1 MNVKVTVFTGT
12 RAEYGLL
19 YWLMNDIQQ
28 DRSLELQLIVTGSH
42 LSQEFG
48 LTYKEI
54 EKDGFHINEKVE
66 IILPGDNAI
75 STVKSLGLAIQ
86 RFADSLMRLKPDII
100 IILGDRYEALG
111 MAQAAMIL
119 KIPIIH
125 LHGGEISEGAYDD
138 NFRHAI
144 TKFSY
149 LHGTSTEEYRSR
161 VIQLGEDPSRVFNV
175 GAIGLEHLTRSNLFS
190 FDELKKSINFNIK
203 KPYFVLTYHPVTLGN
218 EDSNITIKN
227 ILEALKYFKSH
238 QIIATY
244 PNVDNGGREIIKIL
258 KKHATK
264 NKKNFFLIPSLGQ
277 KKYLSAVK
285 FSDAVI
291 GNSSSGI
298 IEVPSFNIP
307 TINIGIRQKG
317 RIAAKSVLHCDVHID
332 EIIKSIDIAISKK
345 FKKEIQKV
353 KNPYGKGNTSSKVIN
368 MIKELKFNPMK
379 TFYNIKSIEE

>member
-190 FDELKKSINFNIK
+190 FD
-203 KPYFVLTYHPVTLGN
+203 
-218 EDSNITIKN
+218 
-227 ILEALKYFKSH
+227 
-238 QIIATY
+238 
-244 PNVDNGGREIIKIL
+244 
-258 KKHATK
+258 
-264 NKKNFFLIPSLGQ
+264 
-277 KKYLSAVK
+277 
-285 FSDAVI
+285 
-291 GNSSSGI
+291 
-298 IEVPSFNIP
+298 
-307 TINIGIRQKG
+307 
-317 RIAAKSVLHCDVHID
+317 
-332 EIIKSIDIAISKK
+332 
-345 FKKEIQKV
+345 
-353 KNPYGKGNTSSKVIN
+353 
-368 MIKELKFNPMK
+368 
-379 TFYNIKSIEE
+379 